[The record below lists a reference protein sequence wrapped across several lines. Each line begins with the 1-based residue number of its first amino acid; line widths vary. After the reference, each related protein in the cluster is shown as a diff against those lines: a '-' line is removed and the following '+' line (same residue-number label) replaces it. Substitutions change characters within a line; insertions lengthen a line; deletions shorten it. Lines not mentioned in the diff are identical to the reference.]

1 MTPRVL
7 ALVPTI
13 SRSRVVAASPW
24 LRALRREGIDV
35 RIVAN
40 AASVAAAA
48 TELDAPVI
56 DTGANPGFARSIL
69 AALAAVDEWDWVVLL
84 NDDLILG
91 DGVAA
96 HLRSAIA
103 GAADRRDN
111 PADLLYF
118 DPEPMRPLPGRWGVF
133 VSVSLLEALGVR
145 FARRVRVRPRARLG
159 YKSFSAVAIH
169 RDAWTRAGGLDAR
182 LIFCF
187 EDALFVRN
195 HRARGGAEPVSIDVG
210 ISHEKSTTTSRH
222 IARVLPAVAFSA
234 RRYLEV
240 LGTPARVAGAIVVA
254 ALIVR
259 LPLVVFAS
267 APPRAHLLGIV
278 RAARAVA
285 SGREPSLPP
294 YELL

>member
-1 MTPRVL
+1 MTPRIL

-13 SRSRVVAASPW
+13 SRTRALAAAPW
-24 LRALRREGIDV
+24 LRALRAAGIDV

-40 AASVAAAA
+40 AASVASAAA
-48 TELDAPVI
+48 DLDAPVI

-69 AALAAVDEWDWVVLL
+69 AAIATVDEWDWVVLL
-84 NDDLILG
+84 NDDLIFRAE
-91 DGVAA
+91 AA
-96 HLRSAIA
+96 SHLQNAID
-103 GAADRRDN
+103 GAADRSN
-111 PADLLYF
+111 GPAELLYF
-118 DPEPMRPLPGRWGVF
+118 DPEPLRSLPGRWGVF
-133 VSVSLLEALGVR
+133 LSLSLLEALSARFVR
-145 FARRVRVRPRARLG
+145 RHRIARGGHGG

-169 RDAWTRAGGLDAR
+169 RRAWTRAGGLDGR

-195 HRARGGAEPVSIDVG
+195 HRIRGGAEPVSIDVG

-234 RRYLEV
+234 RTYLEV
-240 LGTPARVAGAIVVA
+240 LGTPVRFANAIVLA

-267 APPRAHLLGIV
+267 APPRAHLRGIV
-278 RAARAVA
+278 DAARAVA
-285 SGREPSLPP
+285 SGREPSLPS